1 MLSKSCKIAI
11 RAVVYVA
18 SKAGDGKKH
27 SVKEIAAEVDAPEAF
42 TAKVLQAL
50 TKHQVISSLKG
61 PYGGFF
67 IEDFQLQQPIL
78 NIVNAIDGL
87 QAFTGCGLGLKFCS
101 ETKPCPFHYEYK
113 EVRTKM
119 LNTFQKTTV
128 KKLAANLDKGMSL
141 VK

>member
-18 SKAGDGKKH
+18 SKAGDEKRH

-42 TAKVLQAL
+42 TAKILQAL

-67 IEDFQLQQPIL
+67 IEDFQLSQPII

-87 QAFTGCGLGLKFCS
+87 QAFTGCGLGLKYCS
-101 ETKPCPFHYEYK
+101 EKKPCPFHYEYK
-113 EVRTKM
+113 DVRTRM

-128 KKLAANLDKGMSL
+128 KKLAANLEKGMAL